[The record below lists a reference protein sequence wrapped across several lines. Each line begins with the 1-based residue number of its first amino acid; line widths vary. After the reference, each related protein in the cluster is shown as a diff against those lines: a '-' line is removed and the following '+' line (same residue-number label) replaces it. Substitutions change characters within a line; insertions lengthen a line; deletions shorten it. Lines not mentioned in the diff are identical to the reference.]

1 MDEEK
6 KILTSVIQFYFV
18 LVFPAYRKLA
28 YTHYLQVSFARG
40 LEGNLCFTAYPFLAL
55 ACGLWLAKRGIF
67 TPSCLPASFWDSFLP
82 LHLPQVSQCHR
93 KLRKL
98 GALCVEVGFY
108 ADISWES
115 RCNIEINVWA
125 HFYEIL
131 LLFEVPYWP
140 WVKGMPGKS

>member
-1 MDEEK
+1 MKHMSWTILYSFSLHIESWL
-6 KILTSVIQFYFV
+6 ILT
-18 LVFPAYRKLA
+18 
-28 YTHYLQVSFARG
+28 TYLQVSFARG

-55 ACGLWLAKRGIF
+55 ACGLRLAKRGIF
-67 TPSCLPASFWDSFLP
+67 TPSYLPASFWDSFLP

-115 RCNIEINVWA
+115 KCNIEINVWG
-125 HFYEIL
+125 HFFKL
-131 LLFEVPYWP
+131 VSLAFEVPYQSKRIP
-140 WVKGMPGKS
+140 IKS